1 MITTLTTLI
10 FFLVSLTFTLSITIT
25 SIHDAVEAYMTLGD
39 SSQYGP
45 IASWDTSS
53 VTDMSGLFF
62 DYYALKFNA
71 FNADLSSWDTSN
83 VTNMNYMFY
92 RAEEFN
98 SDISQ
103 WDVAK
108 VTDMAGMFSNS
119 LAFNQNIQAW
129 DVRNVQDMYQM
140 FLNAASFNQNLSPWN
155 IGKVR
160 DMTKMFESTAMDQSL
175 CWDLKDVQDTTDML
189 AYTKI
194 QFECVP
200 TVSPSEVPSQVPRD
214 IPSASPSIGPSVS
227 FKYGDADGQ
236 EKSAGVKCEWKVLL
250 CLVLSVVLSWSLL

>member
-1 MITTLTTLI
+1 MITSLTILT
-10 FFLVSLTFTLSITIT
+10 FFLVSLTLTVSTTIT

-62 DYYALKFNA
+62 DYYALKFKL

-119 LAFNQNIQAW
+119 LAFNQNIQTW

-155 IGKVR
+155 IRKVR
-160 DMTKMFESTAMDQSL
+160 DMTKMFERTAMDQSL

-189 AYTKI
+189 VGTQI
-194 QFECVP
+194 QLECIP
-200 TVSPSEVPSQVPRD
+200 TAGPSEVPSQVPSGT
-214 IPSASPSIGPSVS
+214 PSMSPIVGPSVS
-227 FKYGDADGQ
+227 SNDENAGGL
-236 EKSAGVKCEWKVLL
+236 EKSAGVKLELKVFM
-250 CLVLSVVLSWSLL
+250 CLVMSVGLSCSFL